1 MSQYVTKI
9 RTDAGDLQID
19 YNALANLPELNT
31 MFSNPNL
38 LINSDFRNP
47 INQRGQTSYTGGGI
61 YSIDRWMLGNSA
73 TLTVQDGSI
82 KFEQSSGAT
91 NTGRLVYRFEN
102 ALPANYYTIS
112 VKVLSCNGGAS
123 MDDFGTIADGFTGVF
138 TATTTSEKEL
148 SSLRFYI
155 AAGRSLEIEWIKLEQ
170 GTVATPFVPRLYDEE
185 LMLCKRYYQNI
196 NLYFR
201 PGVVDYDGTTIVF
214 VADTD
219 FRSTPS
225 ITMSITPPSLRT
237 AAVNSVSTTITYN
250 NVYYSDGLCMLF
262 FTSSEDLGA
271 RNVVWS
277 CNAFKVIADAEIY

>member
-9 RTDAGDLQID
+9 RTEAGDLQID

-31 MFSNPNL
+31 MFSNSNL

-91 NTGRLVYRFEN
+91 NTGRLVYKFEN

-112 VKVLSCNGGAS
+112 VKVLNCNGGAS
-123 MDDFGTIADGFTGVF
+123 MDDFGTITDGFTGVF

-148 SSLRFYI
+148 STLRFYI
-155 AAGRSLEIEWIKLEQ
+155 AAGRSIEIEWIKLEQ
-170 GTVATPFVPRLYDEE
+170 GTVATPFVPRLYAEE
-185 LMLCKRYYQNI
+185 MVLCKRYYQYYDRTPI
-196 NLYFR
+196 YGASTTSVTYFAPIQFCPSMR
-201 PGVVDYDGTTIVF
+201 DNPTKTLVSVLNSSAVEQ
-214 VADTD
+214 TD
-219 FRSTPS
+219 VT
-225 ITMSITPPSLRT
+225 L
-237 AAVNSVSTTITYN
+237 VQCVSTVYNVANMQLSKSIGQYGYVTI
-250 NVYYSDGLCMLF
+250 
-262 FTSSEDLGA
+262 
-271 RNVVWS
+271 
-277 CNAFKVIADAEIY
+277 AFDAEIY